1 MAIIP
6 GGDGRAERRASAKPA
21 ASQPVQGTQLDGPP
35 PRLVVL
41 RSAATHQLC
50 GARGALLADA
60 LGQAGAAGKRAV
72 RVSVRVR
79 VMARYHRASGCH
91 RRGSILVRRVSRVV
105 EVVGVVEASREW
117 SHSTCRRHTLT
128 PSYLIWQAGRLI
140 ADTPWATWTGVLGF
154 PVLGVWPDGSD
165 GSDINAAH
173 RSNDGQLVLT
183 ADDFGGLK
191 LFHAPCAACP
201 NPNPNPKT

>member
-6 GGDGRAERRASAKPA
+6 GGDGRAKRRASAKPA
-21 ASQPVQGTQLDGPP
+21 ASQTGQGTQLDCPT

-117 SHSTCRRHTLT
+117 SHSKCRRHTSAHHTLYYYGRRGASS
-128 PSYLIWQAGRLI
+128 PILRGRPGQACSASQYSVCGPTARM
-140 ADTPWATWTGVLGF
+140 AATSTQHTAPMMVSLA
-154 PVLGVWPDGSD
+154 L
-165 GSDINAAH
+165 NLALAH
-173 RSNDGQLVLT
+173 S
-183 ADDFGGLK
+183 
-191 LFHAPCAACP
+191 
-201 NPNPNPKT
+201 